1 MKHFYLAA
9 AILGAVVPY
18 VFFLGFF
25 AEHGVVLPEFV
36 AGVFANGAAGGFAAD
51 LLITSFVFWVYM
63 FSQKTPMV
71 WVYILVNLGV
81 GLSCAVPL
89 YLWRQ
94 AVRAELAS
102 QGAE

>member
-9 AILGAVVPY
+9 AILGAVIPY

-25 AEHGVVLPEFV
+25 AEHGLALPTFV
-36 AGVFANGAAGGFAAD
+36 MGVFANGAAGGFAAD
-51 LLITSFVFWVYM
+51 LLITSAVFWAYLI
-63 FSQKTPMV
+63 SQRTPGV
-71 WVYILVNLGV
+71 WVYIVVNLGI

-94 AVRAELAS
+94 AARAEALA
-102 QGAE
+102 QVAE